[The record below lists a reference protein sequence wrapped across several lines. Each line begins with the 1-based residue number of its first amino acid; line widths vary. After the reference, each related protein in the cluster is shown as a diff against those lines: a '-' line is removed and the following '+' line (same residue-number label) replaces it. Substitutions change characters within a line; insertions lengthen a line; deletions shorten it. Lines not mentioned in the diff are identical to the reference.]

1 MSGPCIC
8 TPLTSNYTGPMEQRE
23 RIQRHESC
31 VVAFRET
38 ERGVEFCLVNHGGA
52 NRWEFPKTS
61 TEGDGASPQFLL
73 ETVAGGAGLRGHL
86 RSEEPL
92 DAFVA
97 ARGNESRS
105 VTAYLM
111 CVTRVDDESPADTRG
126 RRLWCLAE
134 EARAR
139 LRRKPFRRF
148 IDLALRNVNPTRP
161 LGNGTSRTAS
171 LPRKPR

>member
-1 MSGPCIC
+1 
-8 TPLTSNYTGPMEQRE
+8 MEQRE
-23 RIQRHESC
+23 RVERHESC

-52 NRWEFPKTS
+52 NRWEFPKTA
-61 TEGDGASPQFLL
+61 TDADGASPQLLL
-73 ETVAGGAGLRGHL
+73 EKVADSAGLRGHL
-86 RSEEPL
+86 SSDEPL

-111 CVTRVDDESPADTRG
+111 RVTRVDEESSSESRR

-148 IDLALRNVNPTRP
+148 IDLALRSLNPSRRP
-161 LGNGTSRTAS
+161 ENGSSRTAS